1 MNIYNLY
8 WGLYQKIVD
17 SSKIRVDEKKFIKK
31 YVNNNYGD
39 KVNLDLLVDLGCGDG
54 RISAG
59 FHDLANFR
67 KIILVDA
74 TDSVYIAK
82 NRVSDFA
89 IEVLCIKTDDPFG
102 SIEDCNANILICS
115 GLINYFENQN
125 EAILKLLKT
134 SPQLLFVSVTGYN
147 FLGIVYKIINSIRV
161 NFLHRLVA
169 SLLSCIDK
177 KIKNNF
183 KYGFLRR
190 VVIGFLRIIEPL
202 VSSRI
207 YWLKKCEYEFLFIS
221 NGFQII
227 DSGNFGFSRWYC
239 LKRN

>member
-1 MNIYNLY
+1 VNIYNSY
-8 WGLYQKIVD
+8 WSLYQKIVG
-17 SSKIRVDEKKFIKK
+17 SSKIRIDEKNFIKK
-31 YVNNNYGD
+31 YISHYYRD
-39 KVNLDLLVDLGCGDG
+39 RVNLDLLVDLGCGDG

-59 FHDLANFR
+59 LYDIANFN

-89 IEVLCIKTDDPFG
+89 IEVLCIKTHDPFG
-102 SIEDCNANILICS
+102 STEGCNANVLVCS
-115 GLINYFENQN
+115 GLVNYFENQN
-125 EAILKLLKT
+125 DAIIRLLKT
-134 SPQLLFVSVTGYN
+134 SPQLLFVSVTSYN

-161 NFLHRLVA
+161 DFLHGLVA

-177 KIKNNF
+177 KIKNKVSDGFF
-183 KYGFLRR
+183 KKMC
-190 VVIGFLRIIEPL
+190 IGFLRIIEPL
-202 VSSRI
+202 VSPRV
-207 YWLKKCEYEFLFIS
+207 YWLKRSEYESLFIS